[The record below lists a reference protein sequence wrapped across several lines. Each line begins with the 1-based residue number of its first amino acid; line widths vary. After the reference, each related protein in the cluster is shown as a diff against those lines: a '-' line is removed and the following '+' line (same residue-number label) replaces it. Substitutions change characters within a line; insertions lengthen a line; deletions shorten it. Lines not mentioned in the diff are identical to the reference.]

1 MTMKEKL
8 IEAIRL
14 YNEGSDNE
22 EYLRGQIELAMHLL
36 ETNWDDTKTISDLLQ
51 WKQ

>member
-1 MTMKEKL
+1 MKEKL
-8 IEAIRL
+8 IEAIKL
-14 YNEGSDNE
+14 YNEGSNNE

-36 ETNWDDTKTISDLLQ
+36 ETDWYDAKTVSELLQ